1 MTNNLLII
9 FTRNPEL
16 GKCKTR
22 LAAVIGDTAALD
34 IYTFLIEH
42 TVGITK
48 SLKVDKQVH
57 YSQNVH
63 HNDLWND
70 TTYSKKKQQ
79 GSDLGE
85 RMYSAFKQGFDEGYK
100 NIIIIGSDIYDLL
113 QLDIEKA
120 FTMLEFNNYVLG
132 PAADGGYYLL
142 GMKSLNENIFRK
154 KNWGTETVLQDTLLD
169 LDSETIAMLDI
180 RNDIDIYED
189 IKDIAIFKK
198 IIEKT
203 I

>member
-22 LAAVIGDTAALD
+22 LAAVIGDTSALA

-70 TTYSKKKQQ
+70 ATYSKKKQQ

-85 RMYSAFKQGFDEGYK
+85 RMNYAFKQGFEEGYK
-100 NIIIIGSDIYDLL
+100 NIIIIGSDIYDLI

-120 FTMLEFNNYVLG
+120 FTMLEHNNYVLG

-142 GMKSLNENIFRK
+142 GMKRLNENIFRNK
-154 KNWGTETVLQDTLLD
+154 DWGTDTVLQDTILD
-169 LDSETIAMLDI
+169 LEAETIAMLDI

-189 IKDIAIFKK
+189 MKDIAIFKK

>member
-1 MTNNLLII
+1 MTSNLLII

-22 LAAVIGDTAALD
+22 LASVIGDAAALD

-70 TTYSKKKQQ
+70 ATYSKKKQE

-85 RMYSAFKQGFDEGYK
+85 RMYFAFKQGFDEGYK

-113 QLDIEKA
+113 QRDIETA
-120 FTMLEFNNYVLG
+120 FTMLEFNNYVIG

-142 GMKSLNENIFRK
+142 GMKRLNENIFRN
-154 KNWGTETVLQDTLLD
+154 KNWGTDTVLQDTILD
-169 LDSETIAMLDI
+169 LEAETIAMLDI

-189 IKDIAIFKK
+189 IKDIPIFKK
-198 IIEKT
+198 IIEKR

>member
-198 IIEKT
+198 FIEKT
-203 I
+203 V

>member
-22 LAAVIGDTAALD
+22 LASVIGDAAALA

-70 TTYSKKKQQ
+70 ATYSKKKQQ

-85 RMYSAFKQGFDEGYK
+85 RMNYAFKQGFDEGYK
-100 NIIIIGSDIYDLL
+100 NIIIIGSDIYDLI

-120 FTMLEFNNYVLG
+120 FTMLEHNNYVLG

-142 GMKSLNENIFRK
+142 GMRRLNETIFR
-154 KNWGTETVLQDTLLD
+154 N
-169 LDSETIAMLDI
+169 
-180 RNDIDIYED
+180 
-189 IKDIAIFKK
+189 KD
-198 IIEKT
+198 
-203 I
+203 

>member
-1 MTNNLLII
+1 MTSNLLII

-22 LAAVIGDTAALD
+22 LASVIGDAAALD

-70 TTYSKKKQQ
+70 ATYSKKKQE

-85 RMYSAFKQGFDEGYK
+85 RMYFAFKQGFDEGYK

-113 QLDIEKA
+113 QRDIETA
-120 FTMLEFNNYVLG
+120 FTMLEYNNYVLG

-142 GMKSLNENIFRK
+142 GMKRLNENIFRN
-154 KNWGTETVLQDTLLD
+154 KNWGTDTVLQDTILD
-169 LDSETIAMLDI
+169 LEAETIAMLDI

>member
-1 MTNNLLII
+1 MTSNLLII

-22 LAAVIGDTAALD
+22 LASVIGDAAALD

-70 TTYSKKKQQ
+70 ATYSKKKQE

-85 RMYSAFKQGFDEGYK
+85 RMYFAFKQGFDEGYK

-113 QLDIEKA
+113 QRDIETA
-120 FTMLEFNNYVLG
+120 FTMLEFNNYVIG

-142 GMKSLNENIFRK
+142 GMKRLNENIFRN
-154 KNWGTETVLQDTLLD
+154 KNWGTDTVLQDTILD
-169 LDSETIAMLDI
+169 LEAETIAMLDI

>member
-1 MTNNLLII
+1 MTSNLLII

-22 LAAVIGDTAALD
+22 LASVIGDAAALD

-70 TTYSKKKQQ
+70 ATYSKKKQE

-85 RMYSAFKQGFDEGYK
+85 RMYFAFKQGFDEGYK

-113 QLDIEKA
+113 QRDIETA
-120 FTMLEFNNYVLG
+120 FTMLEYNNYVLG

-142 GMKSLNENIFRK
+142 GMKRLNENIFRN
-154 KNWGTETVLQDTLLD
+154 KNWGTDTVLQDTILD
-169 LDSETIAMLDI
+169 LEAETIAMLDI

-189 IKDIAIFKK
+189 IKDIPIFKK

>member
-22 LAAVIGDTAALD
+22 LASVIGDAAALD

-70 TTYSKKKQQ
+70 ATYSKKKQE

-85 RMYSAFKQGFDEGYK
+85 RMYFAFKQGFDEGYK

-113 QLDIEKA
+113 QRDIETA
-120 FTMLEFNNYVLG
+120 FTMLEYNNYVLG

-142 GMKSLNENIFRK
+142 GMKRLNENIFRN
-154 KNWGTETVLQDTLLD
+154 KNWGTDTVLQDTILD
-169 LDSETIAMLDI
+169 LEAETIAMLDI

>member
-22 LAAVIGDTAALD
+22 LAATIGDTAAMD

-42 TVGITK
+42 TVSITK
-48 SLKVDKQVH
+48 SLTVDKQVH

-63 HNDLWND
+63 HNDRWNSS
-70 TTYSKKKQQ
+70 TYSKKKQQ

-100 NIIIIGSDIYDLL
+100 NIVIIGSDIYDLV

-120 FTMLEFNNYVLG
+120 FTMLENNNYVVG

-142 GMKSLNENIFRK
+142 GMKKLTTEIFRN
-154 KNWGTETVLQDTLLD
+154 KNWGTETVLQDTMLD
-169 LDSETIAMLDI
+169 LEAETIAMLDI

-189 IKDIAIFKK
+189 IKGIAIFKK
-198 IIEKT
+198 FIEKT

>member
-22 LAAVIGDTAALD
+22 LAAVIGDTAALA

-70 TTYSKKKQQ
+70 ATYSKKKQQ

-85 RMYSAFKQGFDEGYK
+85 RMNYAFKQGFEEGYK
-100 NIIIIGSDIYDLL
+100 NIIIIGSDIYDLI

-120 FTMLEFNNYVLG
+120 FTMLEHNNYVLG

-142 GMKSLNENIFRK
+142 GMKRLNENIFRNK
-154 KNWGTETVLQDTLLD
+154 DWGTDTVLQDTILD
-169 LDSETIAMLDI
+169 LEAETIAMLDI

-189 IKDIAIFKK
+189 MKDIAIFKK

>member
-22 LAAVIGDTAALD
+22 LAAVIGDTAALA

-70 TTYSKKKQQ
+70 ATYSKKKQQ

-85 RMYSAFKQGFDEGYK
+85 RMNYAFKQGFDEGYK
-100 NIIIIGSDIYDLL
+100 NIIIIGSDIYDLI

-120 FTMLEFNNYVLG
+120 FTMLEHNNYVLG

-142 GMKSLNENIFRK
+142 GMKRLNENIFRNK
-154 KNWGTETVLQDTLLD
+154 DWGTDTVLQDTILD
-169 LDSETIAMLDI
+169 LEAETIAMLDI

-189 IKDIAIFKK
+189 MKDIAIFKK